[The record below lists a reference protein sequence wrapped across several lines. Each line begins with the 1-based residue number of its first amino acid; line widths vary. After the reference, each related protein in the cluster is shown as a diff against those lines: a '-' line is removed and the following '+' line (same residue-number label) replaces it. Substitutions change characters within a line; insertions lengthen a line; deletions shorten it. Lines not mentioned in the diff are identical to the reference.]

1 MAQLME
7 FSSSA
12 WSYSARK
19 LIHRV
24 LLCLYFQ
31 ILHRRLA
38 YYGHGNHF
46 THVTHWNGDHKAN
59 ICFHTQFILPLW
71 EMLLQKIL
79 PIQVRPSRWRESVY
93 WKIKKWHWFRV

>member
-46 THVTHWNGDHKAN
+46 THVTH
-59 ICFHTQFILPLW
+59 
-71 EMLLQKIL
+71 
-79 PIQVRPSRWRESVY
+79 
-93 WKIKKWHWFRV
+93 